1 MRLPAIP
8 NSSGALEPRGAR
20 RNVPSRTGQAEALED
35 CPRFLAGPLLPVL
48 QRAQGRDDRVAR
60 LPELLGQFGDRR
72 SMLTVEKM
80 PDDRV
85 VKRRSVHLHFHE
97 EIVAQ
102 KTRGFD
108 YPALRNRTSGREVRH
123 AEPS

>member
-1 MRLPAIP
+1 MQHDA
-8 NSSGALEPRGAR
+8 
-20 RNVPSRTGQAEALED
+20 VV
-35 CPRFLAGPLLPVL
+35 VL
-48 QRAQGRDDRVAR
+48 QSAQGRDDRFAR
-60 LPELLGQFGDRR
+60 HAELRGQLINRR
-72 SMLTVEKM
+72 SMLAVEEM

-97 EIVAQ
+97 GIVAQ
-102 KTRGFD
+102 KPRGFD